1 MRSVIDSSDALGDV
15 RPGGRGVTP
24 MRAFAAYRAVFA
36 IREARV
42 LIGASAAS
50 QVGDWLYNAALLGY
64 VFGATHSPVWVGAAT
79 IARLLP
85 YVLLGPLGGAIADRH
100 PRRTVLVTG
109 SLLRVGLMLV
119 LAAVVAGD
127 GHVALVIGL
136 VAAASAAGSA
146 ERPAALSLLPR
157 LVGEGRL
164 GPANALLHTVQ
175 DLAVVIG
182 PAIGALL
189 LAFASAPAAFV
200 ANAATFAVAASL
212 FATLGVHRTPVVSR
226 GAAASIVDGLR
237 TARVTPFVIPLFVL
251 VAMVEFTYGAQT
263 VQLVVYADRS
273 LGLGD
278 GGYGLLLAACGAG
291 GLASAF
297 VNGQL
302 ATSRRLTLVVAGAAV
317 LACATQLAYAG
328 SDALAAALLVTVVG
342 GAGLVCAEV
351 VAETVLARV
360 TPRETLGRIAGLFDA
375 SSIGAMVGG
384 AVLASVLVNTTSLTW
399 SFVLLGGASVL
410 VALACVPGL
419 RGLDEAS
426 RRRTEALERRLAI
439 LERLAITQGAP
450 QLALEQLASASQEC
464 RLPAGVDVVVRGS
477 PAHAFYAVDEGRVV
491 VHRDGVVVAR
501 LQSGA
506 GFGERGLLD
515 NAPRNATVTT
525 EVDTSL
531 LRIDGGVLLDVLEQ
545 APMLRTALNHSPSG
559 RGLVDDPEG
568 VPALIDDPRW
578 ANA

>member
-1 MRSVIDSSDALGDV
+1 
-15 RPGGRGVTP
+15 
-24 MRAFAAYRAVFA
+24 MRALAAYRGVLA

-64 VFGATHSPVWVGAAT
+64 VFGATHSAAWVGAAT
-79 IARLLP
+79 ISRLLP

-100 PRRTVLVTG
+100 PRRTVLVAG
-109 SLLRVGLMLV
+109 SVLRLGLMLV

-127 GHVALVIGL
+127 GPVALVIAV
-136 VAAASAAGSA
+136 VALASAAGSA

-175 DLAVVIG
+175 DLAVVVG

-189 LAFASAPAAFV
+189 LTVASPSAAFI
-200 ANAATFAVAASL
+200 ANAVTFAVSGLL
-212 FATLGVHRTPVVSR
+212 FATLGRHKVPALAAGSR
-226 GAAASIVDGLR
+226 GAAARVLEGVR
-237 TARVTPFVIPLFVL
+237 TARVTQFVVPLFAL

-273 LGLGD
+273 LDLGD

-291 GLASAF
+291 GLVSAF
-297 VNGQL
+297 FNGQL
-302 ATSRRLTLVVAGAAV
+302 ATSRRLTLVVVGAAV
-317 LACATQLAYAG
+317 LACATQFVYAG
-328 SDALAAALLVTVVG
+328 SDVLTLALVVTVAG
-342 GAGLVCAEV
+342 GGGLVCAEV

-375 SSIGAMVGG
+375 SSIGAMVAG
-384 AVLASVLVNTTSLTW
+384 AVLASILVNATSLNR
-399 SFVLLGGASVL
+399 SFWILGAGTIL
-410 VALACVPGL
+410 VALACILGL

-426 RRRTEALERRLAI
+426 RQRAEALAWRLAI
-439 LERLAITQGAP
+439 IERLPITRGTP
-450 QLALEQLASASQEC
+450 QLALEQLASASQVC
-464 RLPAGVDVVVRGS
+464 PLPAGVDVVLQGR
-477 PAHAFYAVDEGRVV
+477 PAHAFYVVEEGRVV
-491 VHRDGVVVAR
+491 VHRDGTVVAHCEA
-501 LQSGA
+501 GE

-525 EVDTSL
+525 EVDTTV
-531 LRIDGGVLLDVLEQ
+531 LRIDGAVLLDVLEQ
-545 APMLRTALNHSPSG
+545 APMLTTALNRSQSG
-559 RGLVDDPEG
+559 RAVVEELEG
-568 VPALIDDPRW
+568 ESAPIDDPRW

>member
-1 MRSVIDSSDALGDV
+1 
-15 RPGGRGVTP
+15 
-24 MRAFAAYRAVFA
+24 MRALVAYRAVFA
-36 IREARV
+36 IRDARV

-64 VFGATHSPVWVGAAT
+64 VFGATHSAAWVGAAT

-85 YVLLGPLGGAIADRH
+85 YVLLGPVGGAIADRYS
-100 PRRTVLVTG
+100 RRTVLVTG
-109 SLLRVGLMLV
+109 SVLRLGLMLV

-127 GHVALVIGL
+127 GPVALVIGL
-136 VAAASAAGSA
+136 VALASAAGSA

-175 DLAVVIG
+175 DLAVVVG

-189 LAFASAPAAFV
+189 LAFASAPAAFI
-200 ANAATFAVAASL
+200 ANAGTFAVSALL
-212 FATLGVHRTPVVSR
+212 FAMLSRQRTTAPTAGSR
-226 GAAASIVDGLR
+226 GAGVIDGMR
-237 TARVTPFVIPLFVL
+237 TARVTRFVIPLFVL

-273 LGLGD
+273 LDLGD

-291 GLASAF
+291 GLVSAF
-297 VNGQL
+297 FNGQL
-302 ATSRRLTLVVAGAAV
+302 ATSRRLTLVVIGAAV
-317 LACATQLAYAG
+317 LACATQFVYAS
-328 SDALAAALLVTVVG
+328 SDVLALALVVTVAG
-342 GAGLVCAEV
+342 GAGLVCSEV

-384 AVLASVLVNTTSLTW
+384 AVLASILVNTTSLRW
-399 SFVLLGGASVL
+399 SFWILGVGTV
-410 VALACVPGL
+410 VVTLACSLGL

-426 RRRTEALERRLAI
+426 RHRTEALARRLAI
-439 LERLAITQGAP
+439 IERLPITHGTP

-464 RLPAGVDVVVRGS
+464 PLPAGVDVVVQGS

-491 VHRDGVVVAR
+491 VHRDGVVIAHCEA
-501 LQSGA
+501 GD

-525 EVDTSL
+525 EVDTAL
-531 LRIDGGVLLDVLEQ
+531 LRIEGAVLLDVLEQ
-545 APMLRTALNHSPSG
+545 APMLRTALNHSPAG
-559 RGLVDDPEG
+559 RGLVDEPEG
-568 VPALIDDPRW
+568 EPALIDDPRW

>member
-1 MRSVIDSSDALGDV
+1 
-15 RPGGRGVTP
+15 

-64 VFGATHSPVWVGAAT
+64 VFGATHSPAWVGAAT

-100 PRRTVLVTG
+100 PRRTVLVLG
-109 SLLRVGLMLV
+109 SLLRLGLMLI

-136 VAAASAAGSA
+136 VALASAAGSA

-157 LVGEGRL
+157 LVGEGKL

-175 DLAVVIG
+175 DLAVVVG

-189 LAFASAPAAFV
+189 LAVASAPAAFL
-200 ANAATFAVAASL
+200 ANAATFAVSALL
-212 FATLGVHRTPVVSR
+212 FATLGAQRVPAGSR
-226 GAAASIVDGLR
+226 GAAGSIVAGVR
-237 TARVTPFVIPLFVL
+237 TARVTPFVLPLFVL

-263 VQLVVYADRS
+263 VQLVVFADQA

-291 GLASAF
+291 GLVSAF
-297 VNGQL
+297 FNGQL
-302 ATSRRLTLVVAGAAV
+302 ATSRRLTLVVVGAAV
-317 LACATQLAYAG
+317 LACATQFVYAG
-328 SDALAAALLVTVVG
+328 SDVLILALVVTVVG
-342 GAGLVCAEV
+342 GAGLVCAEG

-384 AVLASVLVNTTSLTW
+384 AVLASVLVNTISLTS
-399 SFVLLGGASVL
+399 SFWMLGAGSVL
-410 VALACVPGL
+410 VVLACIPGL

-439 LERLAITQGAP
+439 LEHLSITQGTP

-464 RLPAGVDVVVRGS
+464 RLPPGVDVVVQGS
-477 PAHAFYAVDEGRVV
+477 PAHAFYAVDDGRLV
-491 VHRDGVVVAR
+491 VHRDGVEVAH
-501 LQSGA
+501 LGA
-506 GFGERGLLD
+506 GEGFGERGLLD

-525 EVDTSL
+525 EVDTAL
-531 LRIDGGVLLDVLEQ
+531 LRIDGAVLLDVLEQ

-559 RGLVDDPEG
+559 RGVVDEPEAG
-568 VPALIDDPRW
+568 PALIDDPRW
-578 ANA
+578 VEA